1 MKQEKTH
8 VRSKRSNEAKHP
20 VRQNRLERSSKYNYK
35 DMKDDTVLVHREFA
49 GRLSAIRAA
58 KGISAREMSLSL
70 GQGAGYINNIEN
82 GRNLPSMSMFLEI
95 CEYLEISPM
104 EFFNFAG
111 HPVLHE
117 SSEAQLL
124 YAFAKLGKEEQEL
137 VIKLVETLRRDT
149 P

>member
-1 MKQEKTH
+1 MKQVKTH
-8 VRSKRSNEAKHP
+8 VRSKRANTAKHP
-20 VRQNRLERSSKYNYK
+20 ARQDRLERAAKYNYK
-35 DMKDDTVLVHREFA
+35 DMKDDTVQAHLEFA
-49 GRLSAIRAA
+49 GRLSSIRTA

-111 HPVLHE
+111 HPVLCK
-117 SSEAQLL
+117 STEAQLL
-124 YAFAKLGKEEQEL
+124 NAFAKLGREEQEL
-137 VIKLVETLRRDT
+137 IIKLTETLRRDT